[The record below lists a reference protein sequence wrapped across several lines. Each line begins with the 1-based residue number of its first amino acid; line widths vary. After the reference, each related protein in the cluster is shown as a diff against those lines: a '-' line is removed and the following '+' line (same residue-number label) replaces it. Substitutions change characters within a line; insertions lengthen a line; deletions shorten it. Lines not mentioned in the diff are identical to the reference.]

1 MALKFYKS
9 VATGLKL
16 KVRKFWGLIPKFV
29 EVIGE
34 NGGGGGGGGGG
45 GLFGPPILSR
55 VKVFWCFQGE

>member
-34 NGGGGGGGGGG
+34 NGEVGGEGQGGGGGGARGGG
-45 GLFGPPILSR
+45 A
-55 VKVFWCFQGE
+55 FWSPHPK

>member
-34 NGGGGGGGGGG
+34 NGEVGGEGQGGGA
-45 GLFGPPILSR
+45 
-55 VKVFWCFQGE
+55 FWSPHPK

>member
-1 MALKFYKS
+1 MALKFYNS

-16 KVRKFWGLIPKFV
+16 KVRKFLGLIPKFV

-34 NGGGGGGGGGG
+34 NGEGGMGGGGGGGGG

-55 VKVFWCFQGE
+55 VKVF